1 MSNSRNSPNEKLRL
15 SKLMSE
21 RGICSRREA
30 DEYIAQGYVSVDGV
44 VVTEMGFKVLPT
56 VKISL
61 SSQAMTQQNNLITIM
76 LNKPIGYVS
85 AQPEPRYTP
94 AIRLITDENQWTE
107 DNQSRLKMG
116 DLKNIAVTG
125 RLDIDSQGILLFTQD
140 GRLAKKIIGE
150 NTEIEKEYIVR
161 VVYIGT
167 ERKLPTEK
175 LKLLN
180 HGLELEGQKL
190 KPAEVSWIN
199 DDQLKFVLREGK
211 KRQIR
216 RMCELVD
223 LKVTGLKRVRLGNLK
238 LGHLPEGQWRFV
250 STEEII

>member
-1 MSNSRNSPNEKLRL
+1 MLMAELMSNSPSERLRL

-30 DEYIAQGYVSVDGV
+30 DDYIAKGYVSVDGV
-44 VVTEMGFKVLPT
+44 VVTEMGFKVLPD

-94 AIRLITDENQWTE
+94 AIRLITDENQWPE
-107 DNQSRLKMG
+107 DNQRLKMG
-116 DLKNIAVTG
+116 NLKNIAVTG

-150 NTEIEKEYIVR
+150 NTAIEKEYIVR
-161 VVYIGT
+161 VQYLGS
-167 ERKLPTEK
+167 EK
-175 LKLLN
+175 KIT
-180 HGLELEGQKL
+180 
-190 KPAEVSWIN
+190 S
-199 DDQLKFVLREGK
+199 
-211 KRQIR
+211 
-216 RMCELVD
+216 
-223 LKVTGLKRVRLGNLK
+223 
-238 LGHLPEGQWRFV
+238 
-250 STEEII
+250 